1 MAFQQDPVVKII
13 LVGESGVGKTALF
26 TAFSNNTFATAHV
39 ATIGVDF
46 CMKRIALEDGMI
58 AKLQMWDSAGMERF
72 RALTASYFRGADVIC
87 LLYDITNP
95 ESFAKLTNWV
105 HTIRTTT
112 QEEFMF
118 LVIGNKQDLSPAH
131 RQVSEEEGALFAASL
146 SAGFF
151 ETSAKT
157 FLHVVDAFTFMAKE
171 SIKRGVKHVPRVLTL
186 DPISTLPV
194 ASNQKRRC
202 WLF

>member
-1 MAFQQDPVVKII
+1 MTFQQDPIVKII

-26 TAFSNNTFATAHV
+26 TAFSENTFANTHI

-46 CMKRIALEDGMI
+46 CMKRISLEDGSLV
-58 AKLQMWDSAGMERF
+58 KLQIWDSAGMERF
-72 RALTASYFRGADVIC
+72 RALTAAYFRGADVIC
-87 LLYDITNP
+87 LLYDITNR

-112 QEEFMF
+112 TEEFLF
-118 LVIGNKQDLSPAH
+118 VVIGNKQDLSPAH
-131 RQVSEEEGALFAASL
+131 RQVSEEEAALFAASL

-157 FLHVVDAFTFMAKE
+157 FFHVTDVFAFLAKE
-171 SIKRGVKHVPRVLTL
+171 CVKRGIKHVPRVLTL
-186 DPISTLPV
+186 DPTTV
-194 ASNQKRRC
+194 VTVTSNPKRRC
-202 WLF
+202 WPF

>member
-1 MAFQQDPVVKII
+1 MTIVQDPIVKII

-26 TAFSNNTFATAHV
+26 TAFSENTFASTHV

-46 CMKRIALEDGMI
+46 CMKRIALEDGTI
-58 AKLQMWDSAGMERF
+58 AKLQIWDSAGMERF

-87 LLYDITNP
+87 LLYDMTSR
-95 ESFAKLTNWV
+95 ESFTKLTNWV
-105 HTIRTTT
+105 HTIRKTT

-118 LVIGNKQDLSPAH
+118 LVIGNKQDLSPAY

-157 FLHVVDAFTFMAKE
+157 FLHVVDVFVFLAKE
-171 SIKRGVKHVPRVLTL
+171 SVKRGVKHVPRVLTL
-186 DPISTLPV
+186 DPTTTLTI
-194 ASNQKRRC
+194 ASNSKHRC
-202 WLF
+202 WPF